1 MQKIVRYGVY
11 INKKGVN
18 LHANMRTIEEQH
30 KLLEDLLEIAR
41 QRKSAGETEWMEFK
55 TNIGESHCSVTYEGV
70 GNYISGLSNSA
81 CLKYK
86 SHGYLVL
93 GVEDATWR
101 VVGTNLRMPT
111 AKYGNQDYELWLR
124 RNCSPIIPFEIEEFD
139 YQGDTKRHIVIVEIQ
154 AAAGEP
160 VNFKGVAYVR
170 VGSNLT
176 KLKDFPDFV
185 RQIYNSQKD
194 WSAEIVKGA
203 TFDDLDPEAIKEAR
217 KMYAKKHKDLEEE
230 IKQWDDVKFLNK
242 AKITI
247 QGKVTNTAI
256 LLLGRTENE
265 HLVSPAVARIRWI
278 YKDSKGE
285 ERDFCIETCPFVLA
299 VNTIYHKIRN
309 WKYRYI
315 NPELLPLVPDEL
327 DNYDP
332 FVIREALNNAIAHQD
347 YGCYGMINVVEEE
360 DRLIFTNLGSFIPN
374 SVKNVLMNDA
384 PTEHYRNR
392 FLATAMVELG
402 MVDTIG
408 SGIRRMFN
416 KQRERLFPM
425 PDYDFSNNRVKV
437 TIVGKVLDIDYAMLL
452 SKDRSLTLL
461 EIEMLSRLLMHRP
474 LSNDEISY
482 LRKRKLVEGRKSSLY
497 IAKNVAKATGQKA
510 EYTRNKGFDDNY
522 YKDLILK
529 ALDQHVTMSRP
540 EIDILLMTKLPEAL
554 TDKQKVTKIGHL
566 LTALR
571 MANKIVF
578 GEKKLWRRK

>member
-1 MQKIVRYGVY
+1 
-11 INKKGVN
+11 
-18 LHANMRTIEEQH
+18 MRTREEQYN
-30 KLLEDLLEIAR
+30 LLEELLTIAR
-41 QRKSAGETEWMEFK
+41 QRMNAGETEWLEFK
-55 TNIGESHCSVTYEGV
+55 TNIGESHSSITYEGV
-70 GNYISGLSNSA
+70 GNYISGLANSA

-93 GVEDATWR
+93 GVEDGTWN
-101 VVGTNLRMPT
+101 VVGTNLEMPI

-124 RNCSPIIPFEIEEFD
+124 RNCSPITPFEVEEFD
-139 YQGDTKRHIVIVEIQ
+139 YQGHHIVIFEIQ
-154 AAAGEP
+154 AATGEP
-160 VNFKGVAYVR
+160 VSFKGVAYVR

-176 KLKDFPDFV
+176 KLKDFPDYI

-194 WSAEIVKGA
+194 WSAEIVRDA

-217 KMYAKKHKDLEEE
+217 KMYAKKHKDLAEEV
-230 IKQWDDVKFLNK
+230 KQWDDAKFLNK
-242 AKITI
+242 AKITK
-247 QGKVTNTAI
+247 QGKITNTAI
-256 LLLGRTENE
+256 LLMGRTESE

-332 FVIREALNNAIAHQD
+332 FVIREALNNAVAHQD
-347 YGCYGMINVVEEE
+347 YGCYGMINVIEEE

-384 PTEHYRNR
+384 PTEQYRNR

-416 KQRERLFPM
+416 KQRDRLFPM
-425 PDYDFSNNRVKV
+425 PDYDFSDNRVKV
-437 TIVGKVLDIDYAMLL
+437 TIVGKVIDMDYAMLL

-474 LSNDEISY
+474 LSDDEISY
-482 LRKRKLVEGRKSSLY
+482 LRKRKLVEGRKNALY
-497 IAKNVAKATGQKA
+497 IAKGVAKATGQKA

-529 ALDQHVTMSRP
+529 ALDQHKTLSRP
-540 EIDILLMTKLPEAL
+540 EIDTLLMTKLPEAL
-554 TDKQKVTKIGHL
+554 TEKQKVSKIGNL
-566 LTALR
+566 LTSLR
-571 MANKIVF
+571 KNNQIVF
-578 GEKKLWRRK
+578 GEKKLWSRK

>member
-1 MQKIVRYGVY
+1 MK
-11 INKKGVN
+11 
-18 LHANMRTIEEQH
+18 TIEEQYI
-30 KLLEDLLEIAR
+30 LLEDLLAQAR
-41 QRKSAGETEWMEFK
+41 QRQTAGETEWMEFK
-55 TNIGESHCSVTYEGV
+55 TNIGESRCSVTYEGV

-93 GVEDATWR
+93 GVEDGTWN

-124 RNCSPIIPFEIEEFD
+124 KNCSPIIPFEIEEFE
-139 YQGDTKRHIVIVEIQ
+139 YEGKHIVIFEIQ

-160 VNFKGVAYVR
+160 VNFKGAAYVR

-194 WSAEIVKGA
+194 WSAEIVKDA
-203 TFDDLDPEAIKEAR
+203 TFDDLDPDAIKEAR
-217 KMYAKKHKDLEEE
+217 KMYAKKHEDLMVEM
-230 IKQWDDVKFLNK
+230 KSWDDVKFLNK
-242 AKITI
+242 AKITK
-247 QGKVTNTAI
+247 QGQITNTAI
-256 LLLGRTENE
+256 LLLGRTESE
-265 HLVSPAVARIRWI
+265 HLISPAVARIRWI

-285 ERDFCIETCPFVLA
+285 EKDFSIETCPFVIA
-299 VNTIYHKIRN
+299 ANTVYRKIRN
-309 WKYRYI
+309 WKYRYM
-315 NPELLPLVPDEL
+315 NPELLSLVPDEL
-327 DNYDP
+327 DTYDP
-332 FVIREALNNAIAHQD
+332 FIIREALNNAIAHQD
-347 YGCYGMINVVEEE
+347 YGRYGMINVIEEE
-360 DRLIFTNLGSFIPN
+360 DRLIFTNLGTFIPN
-374 SVKNVLMNDA
+374 SIKNVLINDA
-384 PTEHYRNR
+384 PEEHYRNR

-425 PDYDFSNNRVKV
+425 PDYEFSDDRVKV
-437 TIVGKVLDIDYAMLL
+437 TIIGKVVDIDYAMLL
-452 SKDRSLTLL
+452 TRDKTLTLL
-461 EIEMLSRLLMHRP
+461 DIEMLSRLQTHRP
-474 LSNDEISY
+474 LSDEEIAY
-482 LRKRKLVEGRKSSLY
+482 LRKRKLIEGRKNALY
-497 IAKNVAKATGQKA
+497 FAKSVAKATGQKA

-540 EIDILLMTKLPEAL
+540 EIDTLLMTKLPEAL
-554 TDKQKVTKIGHL
+554 TDKQKVSKIGNL
-566 LTALR
+566 LTSLR
-571 MANKIVF
+571 KADKIVF